1 MAEQIEILAQFVA
14 TTRFEEIPPEV
25 VRHAQR
31 VMLDTL
37 GVVLAGS
44 ERPEISGLRTR
55 LAATAGRG
63 ATVFARGWPEFD
75 PRTAGFL
82 NTTSGRAIELGEGH
96 RYVSYQGAMQILPG
110 VLASGEYAQA
120 SGRDVLAAFI
130 LGYDAGAR
138 LAAAMKPRALAHQN
152 GQAAMLGAAAAGA
165 RLRGFNAADTSRAM
179 RIATTLVLT
188 PSYNNAINGGTT
200 LNAAGG
206 MSGFA
211 VGLVPEL
218 TLAGFTAQENAIEEA
233 LANLVG
239 DGFNPNAL
247 LVELGKR
254 WEITRNWFRLRAC
267 CNPIYAALDALE
279 AALAELRPAPDDIES
294 IDVATFAFAAA
305 MKNPSPPNY
314 FASKYSLPHAAAA
327 LIVNGG
333 TGFDSLDDA
342 ALVNPAVAAMRQ
354 RVHVVEDPVLTA
366 ATPRMKP
373 ARVMLTLKDGRS
385 ATHVCETPR
394 GDGLNPYTA
403 AEISDK
409 FHELAA
415 PFITATGIAEV
426 ERAIDRCE
434 HWQNAGE
441 LAALLRRNSR
451 Q

>member
-1 MAEQIEILAQFVA
+1 MAQEIETLAQFVA
-14 TTRFEEIPPEV
+14 NTRFEDIPPEV

-31 VMLDTL
+31 VLLDTL

-44 ERPEISGLRTR
+44 ERPEVSGLRTR

-63 ATVFARGWPEFD
+63 ATVFARGWPEHD
-75 PRTAGFL
+75 PRTAGLL
-82 NTTSGRAIELGEGH
+82 NTTAGRAIELGEGH

-110 VLASGEYAQA
+110 VLAVAEHAQA
-120 SGRDVLAAFI
+120 SGRDMITAFI

-138 LAAAMKPRALAHQN
+138 LAAAMKPRPLAHQN

-165 RLRGFNAADTSRAM
+165 RLHGFDAAATSRAM

-200 LNAAGG
+200 LNVAGG

-218 TLAGFTAQENAIEEA
+218 TLAGFTAQDDAIEEA
-233 LANLVG
+233 LGHLVG
-239 DGFNPNAL
+239 DGFNPAML
-247 LVELGKR
+247 LAELGKR

-305 MKNPSPPNY
+305 MKNPAPPNY

-327 LIVNGG
+327 LIINGDA
-333 TGFDSLDDA
+333 GFGSLDDA
-342 ALVNPAVAAMRQ
+342 ALENPAIAALRR
-354 RVHVVEDPVLTA
+354 RVHVVDDPVLSA
-366 ATPRMKP
+366 AVPKLKP
-373 ARVMLTLKDGRS
+373 ARVTVTLKDGRS
-385 ATHVCETPR
+385 ATQTCDTPR
-394 GDGLNPYTA
+394 GDCLNPYTDE
-403 AEISDK
+403 EISDK

-415 PFITATGIAEV
+415 PFITATGLADIEQ
-426 ERAIDRCE
+426 AIERCE
-434 HWQNAGE
+434 HWRTTGE
-441 LAALLRRNSR
+441 LAALLRRSSR
-451 Q
+451 L